1 MPMLADTDIAR
12 ALDDGD
18 LSIGYS
24 FVPNAEGVWV
34 YQEPAA
40 GARDDPDGRTLFENL
55 SVKSRLALT
64 IGPLVKPLDYSTRV
78 PRHLRFEGHDGVVDL
93 RRSRGGYRL
102 RPGEAALVLTNEQI
116 DLSHRIGALVLGR
129 VSSHTDGLVINA
141 SYLDPTW
148 SGVVRLHVQN
158 TARHPVTLRLGN
170 EVGRMF
176 LFATPESTPDPLAVA
191 HQGLHY
197 GYSWKRILDDGIDP
211 FPERAPVE
219 PPRTWLRRLR
229 QVNAMARRNVGYTAI
244 GLLALLALPTLR
256 AYQRIDNWSERFEQL
271 DAVETGLAEL
281 ADREPVAGIE
291 TLVWPSGAVVAEA
304 KIELPEE
311 FRYVPDRVF
320 AVAEVESTTAS
331 PASSPVLITSV
342 ARVGGTTTLTIRA
355 ERVPP
360 PPDVGTDGETELGP
374 DTIDVRWLVVP

>member
-1 MPMLADTDIAR
+1 MLADTGIAV
-12 ALDDGD
+12 ALDTGD

-55 SVKSRLALT
+55 SVKSRVALT
-64 IGPLVKPLDYSTRV
+64 IGPLVKPLDYHTRV

-93 RRSRGGYRL
+93 RRARSGYQL

-116 DLSHRIGALVLGR
+116 DLSHRVGALVLGR
-129 VSSHTDGLVINA
+129 VSSHTDGLVVNA

-148 SGVVRLHVQN
+148 SGVVRLHLQN
-158 TARHPVTLRLGN
+158 TARHPVALRLGN
-170 EVGRMF
+170 EIGRMF
-176 LFATPESTPDPLAVA
+176 LFATPDSTPDPLAVA

-211 FPERAPVE
+211 FPERAPID

-229 QVNAMARRNVGYTAI
+229 QINAMARRHVGYTAI
-244 GLLALLALPTLR
+244 GLLALLAVPALR
-256 AYQRIDNWSERFEQL
+256 AYQQIDNWSERFGQL
-271 DAVETGLAEL
+271 DKVADGLAEL

-291 TLVWPSGAVVAEA
+291 TLVWEPDADVTQAE
-304 KIELPEE
+304 IELPDD
-311 FRYVPDRVF
+311 FPYVPARVF
-320 AVAEVESTTAS
+320 AVAQVESTTAG
-331 PASSPVLITSV
+331 ARSSPVLTTRV
-342 ARVGGTTTLTIRA
+342 ARAGGRTTLTIRA
-355 ERVPP
+355 ERVIDADAEPGS
-360 PPDVGTDGETELGP
+360 DAV
-374 DTIDVRWLVVP
+374 DVRWLVVP

>member
-1 MPMLADTDIAR
+1 MLADTDIAR
-12 ALDDGD
+12 ALDVGD
-18 LSIGYS
+18 LSVGYS

-40 GARDDPDGRTLFENL
+40 GAKDDPDGRTLFENL
-55 SVKSRLALT
+55 SVKSRVALT

-93 RRSRGGYRL
+93 RRSRSGYRL
-102 RPGEAALVLTNEQI
+102 RAGEAALVLTNEQI

-129 VSSHTDGLVINA
+129 VSSHTDGLVVNA

-148 SGVVRLHVQN
+148 SGVVRLHLHN
-158 TARHPVTLRLGN
+158 TARHPVALRLGN
-170 EVGRMF
+170 EIGRMF

-219 PPRTWLRRLR
+219 PPRNWLRRLR
-229 QVNAMARRNVGYTAI
+229 QVNAMAKRNVGYTAI
-244 GLLALLALPTLR
+244 GLLALSAVPALR
-256 AYQRIDNWSERFEQL
+256 AYQQIDNWSERFEQL
-271 DAVETGLAEL
+271 DAVEVGLMEL
-281 ADREPVAGIE
+281 TDREPVAGIE
-291 TLVWPSGAVVAEA
+291 TLVWRSGALMAEA
-304 KIELPEE
+304 EIELPQE

-320 AVAEVESTTAS
+320 AVAEIESTSTD
-331 PASSPVLITSV
+331 PDLRPVLFTRV
-342 ARVGGTTTLTIRA
+342 ARIEGRTTLTIRA
-355 ERVPP
+355 ERRARSPGG
-360 PPDVGTDGETELGP
+360 GTDGDGDAELAP
-374 DTIDVRWLVVP
+374 DAIDVRWLVVP

>member
-158 TARHPVTLRLGN
+158 TARHPVTLRLGS

-271 DAVETGLAEL
+271 DAVEAGLTEL

-374 DTIDVRWLVVP
+374 DAIDVRWLVVP